1 MGILELLVIFGV
13 GATTLMLFGVIS
25 TVAMALAG
33 VALAPS
39 RSACIL
45 GVCSRLAK
53 GLNVPVRG
61 VRFLVALITLFTGI
75 LPGVL
80 LYLVAGVVMSWSDGS
95 PGDSSPGFASTDRG
109 PVLLGVCRRLAAR
122 LDVPVGPVR
131 LLVVLATLFTGI
143 APGLMLYCLAAFL
156 HTDHARRSLGRFAQS
171 LGRFA
176 QSLDEI
182 RHDGPGAFDRAAS
195 WSAPG
200 PGPQRIG
207 RYRIVG
213 ELGRGGMGT
222 VYRGRDEALGRDA
235 AVKVIRPLPG
245 EDAGAL
251 DRFGEEAR
259 AAASLASPHIVQIY
273 EFDPAARPPFMAM
286 ELVPGASLQQMVK
299 GRGALPA
306 ATVIDCA
313 LQILDGLG
321 TAHAAGIVHRDIKP
335 ANILLATTGPAA
347 GTYKLT
353 DFGLARSPDRQH
365 TLTASGSLLGTLTY
379 LAPEVALGDEATPS
393 SDLYSLGA
401 TLHEML
407 TGRPPLSA
415 SSPLKLLRKITT
427 EPIPSIGSLCPD
439 LPADVAAWL
448 DRLVAPDPLDRFP
461 SAASAA
467 AALAALPAAAGATTD
482 LPALSP
488 LGPPPLPEAAPWHR
502 RAAPAADRGRSRE
515 ADARFDGVL
524 DRAAILEAS
533 GHDLLGEETVTDIAR
548 ELNLDAGEV
557 RAILRAHRQGRG
569 GRGRDADSIAG
580 VFGEALGQKD
590 RRSEDGDRWGG
601 AGPRVDARLRPRG
614 PRLVFV
620 GGYLIAVGVALA
632 ILLIFGTRSVSTARP
647 QPPPPRPVAF
657 ARAVASEQLPQAEAE
672 PGAASLPNPS
682 QPTGPA
688 PSPRFP
694 VLEPEPPAPTPAE
707 AFNRSVA
714 SFPVLSLFVI
724 GCLGLAT
731 LWSIGYGVSLVWR
744 AIRRRPERNWP

>member
-1 MGILELLVIFGV
+1 MSPLQYLAVYVVLFAV
-13 GATTLMLFGVIS
+13 GAITLTALGLIS
-25 TVAMALAG
+25 TWAIALAG

-39 RSACIL
+39 GSSRIL
-45 GVCSRLAK
+45 GVCSRLSK
-53 GLNVPVRG
+53 GLDVPVRG

-80 LYLVAGVVMSWSDGS
+80 LYLAAGVVMSWSDG
-95 PGDSSPGFASTDRG
+95 PTEDSSPGFASTDRG

-122 LDVPVGPVR
+122 LDVPVAPVR
-131 LLVVLATLFTGI
+131 LLVVLATLFTGV

-156 HTDHARRSLGRFAQS
+156 HTDHARRALGRFAK
-171 LGRFA
+171 
-176 QSLDEI
+176 SLDDI
-182 RHDGPGAFDRAAS
+182 RHDVPGASDRAAF

-200 PGPQRIG
+200 PGPRRIG

-222 VYRGRDEALGRDA
+222 VYRGRDEALHRDA

-245 EDAGAL
+245 EDAGSL
-251 DRFGEEAR
+251 GRFGEEAR

-286 ELVPGASLQQMVK
+286 ELVPGLSLQQVVK
-299 GRGALPA
+299 GRGAFPA
-306 ATVIDCA
+306 AAVIDCA
-313 LQILDGLG
+313 LQVLAGLS

-353 DFGLARSPDRQH
+353 DFGLARNPDRQH

-379 LAPEVALGDEATPS
+379 LAPEVALGDEATAA

-427 EPIPSIGSLCPD
+427 EPIPSIRSQCPD

-467 AALAALPAAAGATTD
+467 AALVALPAAAAATTD
-482 LPALSP
+482 LRFMPPMGPAA
-488 LGPPPLPEAAPWHR
+488 PPPMPDAAPWQR
-502 RAAPAADRGRSRE
+502 RATPAAERE
-515 ADARFDGVL
+515 MGSVPDARLNGVL
-524 DRAAILEAS
+524 DRAAAFEAS
-533 GHDLLGEETVTDIAR
+533 GSDLLGEQTVTDIAR

-580 VFGEALGQKD
+580 VFGEALGQQD

-601 AGPRVDARLRPRG
+601 SSPRVDDRLRPRG
-614 PRLVFV
+614 PRSVFV
-620 GGYLIAVGVALA
+620 GAYLGALAVALA
-632 ILLIFGTRSVSTARP
+632 ILLMFGARSVSTARP
-647 QPPPPRPVAF
+647 QPPPPRPVGV
-657 ARAVASEQLPQAEAE
+657 AREVVSVPLPQAEADPSAATLPNAFPGHSIPSAQPPNVP
-672 PGAASLPNPS
+672 PGAVATPFL
-682 QPTGPA
+682 A
-688 PSPRFP
+688 PPPRQIFLEIFGNLTVMSA
-694 VLEPEPPAPTPAE
+694 VL
-707 AFNRSVA
+707 
-714 SFPVLSLFVI
+714 L
-724 GCLGLAT
+724 LGLFA
-731 LWSIGYGVSLVWR
+731 LGFALAGH
-744 AIRRRPERNWP
+744 AIRRLMRNWP

>member
-1 MGILELLVIFGV
+1 MGMLVFFILFGV
-13 GATTLMLFGVIS
+13 GAITLMSLGVIS
-25 TVAMALAG
+25 TGAMALAG
-33 VALAPS
+33 VALAPP
-39 RSACIL
+39 RSSCIL
-45 GVCSRLAK
+45 GVCSRLSK
-53 GLNVPVRG
+53 SLDVPVRG
-61 VRFLVALITLFTGI
+61 IRFLIALITLFTGI

-80 LYLVAGVVMSWSDGS
+80 LYLAAGVVMSWSDGS
-95 PGDSSPGFASTDRG
+95 PEDSSPGFAATDRG

-122 LDVPVGPVR
+122 LDVPVAPVR
-131 LLVVLATLFTGI
+131 FLVVLATLFTGVV
-143 APGLMLYCLAAFL
+143 PGLMLYGLAAFL
-156 HTDHARRSLGRFAQS
+156 HTDHAQRKLGRFAHS
-171 LGRFA
+171 I
-176 QSLDEI
+176 DEL
-182 RHDGPGAFDRAAS
+182 RHDVSWASAWTGAREAAPAGPR
-195 WSAPG
+195 
-200 PGPQRIG
+200 RIG
-207 RYRIVG
+207 RYQIVG

-245 EDAGAL
+245 EDAAAL

-286 ELVPGASLQQMVK
+286 ELVPGLSLQQMVK
-299 GRGALPA
+299 GRGAIPA

-313 LQILDGLG
+313 LQVLDGLD

-407 TGRPPLSA
+407 TGHPPLSA

-427 EPIPSIGSLCPD
+427 ETVPPIGSVCPD

-448 DRLVAPDPLDRFP
+448 DRLLKPDPAERFR

-467 AALAALPAAAGATTD
+467 ATLAGLPAAAGATTD
-482 LPALSP
+482 LRFMPPMGPAA
-488 LGPPPLPEAAPWHR
+488 PPPLPDAAPWHR
-502 RAAPAADRGRSRE
+502 RATPTAARERGSA

-524 DRAAILEAS
+524 DRAAALEAS

-548 ELNLDAGEV
+548 ELNLDAGQV

-601 AGPRVDARLRPRG
+601 ASPRVDHRAMRP
-614 PRLVFV
+614 LV
-620 GGYLIAVGVALA
+620 IAAIAGALA
-632 ILLIFGTRSVSTARP
+632 IPLVVMAMRTEYQRQESPRKMTIERELPATFPLPAT
-647 QPPPPRPVAF
+647 PP
-657 ARAVASEQLPQAEAE
+657 LPQAEAE
-672 PGAASLPNPS
+672 PGAASLPDPS
-682 QPTGPA
+682 HPTEPA
-688 PSPRFP
+688 PSPRFL
-694 VLEPEPPAPTPAE
+694 VLESEPRLAPTPAE
-707 AFNRSVA
+707 AFREKVGV
-714 SFPVLSLFVI
+714 PTGLGLGVI
-724 GCLGLAT
+724 GAIGLGMALA
-731 LWSIGYGVSLVWR
+731 LR
-744 AIRRRPERNWP
+744 AIRRRHSRNWP

>member
-1 MGILELLVIFGV
+1 MSPLQYLAVYVVLFAV
-13 GATTLMLFGVIS
+13 GAITLTALGLIS
-25 TVAMALAG
+25 TWAIALAG

-39 RSACIL
+39 GSSRIL
-45 GVCSRLAK
+45 GVCSRLSK
-53 GLNVPVRG
+53 GLDVPVRG

-80 LYLVAGVVMSWSDGS
+80 LYLAAGVVMSWSDG
-95 PGDSSPGFASTDRG
+95 PTEDSSPGFASTDRG

-122 LDVPVGPVR
+122 LDVPVAPVR
-131 LLVVLATLFTGI
+131 LLVVLATLFTGV

-156 HTDHARRSLGRFAQS
+156 HTDHARRALGRFAK
-171 LGRFA
+171 
-176 QSLDEI
+176 SLDDI
-182 RHDGPGAFDRAAS
+182 RHDVPGASDRAAF

-200 PGPQRIG
+200 PGPRRIG

-222 VYRGRDEALGRDA
+222 VYRGRDEALHRDA

-245 EDAGAL
+245 EDAGSL
-251 DRFGEEAR
+251 GRFGEEAR

-286 ELVPGASLQQMVK
+286 ELVPGLSLQQVVK
-299 GRGALPA
+299 GRGAFPA
-306 ATVIDCA
+306 AAVIDCA
-313 LQILDGLG
+313 LQVLAGLS

-379 LAPEVALGDEATPS
+379 LAPEVALGDEANAA

-427 EPIPSIGSLCPD
+427 EPIPSIRSQCSD
-439 LPADVAAWL
+439 LSADVAAWL

-482 LPALSP
+482 LRFMPPMGPAA
-488 LGPPPLPEAAPWHR
+488 PPPLPDAAPWHR
-502 RAAPAADRGRSRE
+502 LATPAADRERGSAR
-515 ADARFDGVL
+515 DARLNGVL
-524 DRAAILEAS
+524 DRAAALEAS
-533 GHDLLGEETVTDIAR
+533 GSDLLGEQTVTDIAR

-580 VFGEALGQKD
+580 VFGEALGQQD
-590 RRSEDGDRWGG
+590 RRGEDGDRWGG
-601 AGPRVDARLRPRG
+601 ASPRVDDRLKPRG

-632 ILLIFGTRSVSTARP
+632 ILLMFGARSVSTARP
-647 QPPPPRPVAF
+647 QPPPPRPVGV
-657 ARAVASEQLPQAEAE
+657 AREVVSVPLPQAEADPSAATLPNAFPGHSIPSAQPPNVP
-672 PGAASLPNPS
+672 PGAVATPFL
-682 QPTGPA
+682 A
-688 PSPRFP
+688 PPPRQIFLEIFGNLTVMSA
-694 VLEPEPPAPTPAE
+694 VL
-707 AFNRSVA
+707 
-714 SFPVLSLFVI
+714 L
-724 GCLGLAT
+724 LGLFA
-731 LWSIGYGVSLVWR
+731 LGFALAGH
-744 AIRRRPERNWP
+744 AIRRLMRNWP

>member
-1 MGILELLVIFGV
+1 MGILELLVLFGV
-13 GATTLMLFGVIS
+13 GAITLMSFGVIS
-25 TVAMALAG
+25 TGAMALAG

-39 RSACIL
+39 RSSCIL

-53 GLNVPVRG
+53 GLDVPVRG

-80 LYLVAGVVMSWSDGS
+80 LYLAAGVVMSWSDAL
-95 PGDSSPGFASTDRG
+95 PEDSSPGFASTDRG

-122 LDVPVGPVR
+122 LDVPVAPVR
-131 LLVVLATLFTGI
+131 LLVVLATLFTGV

-171 LGRFA
+171 L
-176 QSLDEI
+176 DEI
-182 RHDGPGAFDRAAS
+182 RHDVPGASDRATF
-195 WSAPG
+195 WSTPG
-200 PGPQRIG
+200 PGPRRIG

-222 VYRGRDEALGRDA
+222 VYRGRDEALHRDA

-273 EFDPAARPPFMAM
+273 EFDPAARPPFLAM

-306 ATVIDCA
+306 AAVIDCA
-313 LQILDGLG
+313 MQVLAGLA

-379 LAPEVALGDEATPS
+379 LAPEVALGDEATAA

-427 EPIPSIGSLCPD
+427 EPIPPIRSLCPD

-448 DRLVAPDPLDRFP
+448 DRLVAADPLDRFP

-482 LPALSP
+482 LRFMPPMGPAA
-488 LGPPPLPEAAPWHR
+488 PPPMPDAAPWHR
-502 RAAPAADRGRSRE
+502 RATPVADRSRGSA
-515 ADARFDGVL
+515 ADARLDGVL
-524 DRAAILEAS
+524 DRAAAIEAS
-533 GHDLLGEETVTDIAR
+533 GSDLLGEQTVTDIAR

-580 VFGEALGQKD
+580 VFGEALGRKD
-590 RRSEDGDRWGG
+590 RRSEDGGRWGG
-601 AGPRVDARLRPRG
+601 AGPRGDARLRPRG

-647 QPPPPRPVAF
+647 QPPPPRPLAF

-731 LWSIGYGVSLVWR
+731 LWSIGSGVSLVWR
-744 AIRRRPERNWP
+744 ALRRRPDRNWP

>member
-1 MGILELLVIFGV
+1 MGILELLVLFGV
-13 GATTLMLFGVIS
+13 GAITLMSFGVIS
-25 TVAMALAG
+25 TGAMALAG

-39 RSACIL
+39 RSSCIL

-53 GLNVPVRG
+53 SLDVPVRG

-80 LYLVAGVVMSWSDGS
+80 LYLAAGVVMSWSDGS
-95 PGDSSPGFASTDRG
+95 PEDSSPGFASTDRG

-131 LLVVLATLFTGI
+131 LLVVLATLFTGV
-143 APGLMLYCLAAFL
+143 APGLMLYGLAAFL
-156 HTDHARRSLGRFAQS
+156 QTDHARRSLGRFAQS
-171 LGRFA
+171 L
-176 QSLDEI
+176 DEI
-182 RHDGPGAFDRAAS
+182 RHDVPGAFDRADS

-200 PGPQRIG
+200 PGPRRIG

-222 VYRGRDEALGRDA
+222 VYRGRDEALHRDA

-251 DRFGEEAR
+251 ARFGEEAR

-286 ELVPGASLQQMVK
+286 ELVPGLSLQQIVK

-313 LQILDGLG
+313 LQILDGLA

-427 EPIPSIGSLCPD
+427 EPIPSIRLLCPD

-448 DRLVAPDPLDRFP
+448 DRLVSADPLDRFS

-467 AALAALPAAAGATTD
+467 ATLAGLPAAAGATTD
-482 LPALSP
+482 LRFIPPMGPAA
-488 LGPPPLPEAAPWHR
+488 PPPLPDAAPWHR
-502 RAAPAADRGRSRE
+502 RATPAADRSQE
-515 ADARFDGVL
+515 SAADARLDGVL
-524 DRAAILEAS
+524 DRAAALEAS
-533 GHDLLGEETVTDIAR
+533 GSDLLGEQTVTDIAR

-601 AGPRVDARLRPRG
+601 ASPRVDARLRPRG
-614 PRLVFV
+614 RRLVFV
-620 GGYLIAVGVALA
+620 GAYLGAMAVALA
-632 ILLIFGTRSVSTARP
+632 ILLMFGTRSVSTARP

-657 ARAVASEQLPQAEAE
+657 ARAVASEPLTQAEAE

-682 QPTGPA
+682 QPTGAA

-744 AIRRRPERNWP
+744 ALRRRPERNWP

>member
-1 MGILELLVIFGV
+1 MLELLVLFGV
-13 GATTLMLFGVIS
+13 GAVTLMSFGVIS

-33 VALAPS
+33 VAPA
-39 RSACIL
+39 RSGTRFL
-45 GVCSRLAK
+45 GVCWRLSRRLD
-53 GLNVPVRG
+53 VPVRG

-80 LYLVAGVVMSWSDGS
+80 LYLAAGVVMSWSDG
-95 PGDSSPGFASTDRG
+95 PTEDSSPGFASTDRG

-122 LDVPVGPVR
+122 LDVPVAPVR
-131 LLVVLATLFTGI
+131 LLVVLATLFTGV

-156 HTDHARRSLGRFAQS
+156 HTDHARRSLGRFAK
-171 LGRFA
+171 
-176 QSLDEI
+176 SLDEI
-182 RHDGPGAFDRAAS
+182 RHDVPGASDRAAF

-200 PGPQRIG
+200 PGPRRIG

-222 VYRGRDEALGRDA
+222 VYRGRDEALHRDA

-251 DRFGEEAR
+251 GRFGEEAR

-273 EFDPAARPPFMAM
+273 EFDPAARPPFLAM
-286 ELVPGASLQQMVK
+286 ELVPGLSLQQVVK
-299 GRGALPA
+299 GRGAFPA
-306 ATVIDCA
+306 AAVIDCA
-313 LQILDGLG
+313 LQVLAGLS

-379 LAPEVALGDEATPS
+379 LAPEVALGDEATAA

-427 EPIPSIGSLCPD
+427 EPIPSIRSQCPD

-467 AALAALPAAAGATTD
+467 AALVALPAAAAATTD
-482 LPALSP
+482 LRFMPPMGPAV
-488 LGPPPLPEAAPWHR
+488 PPPLPAAAPWHR
-502 RAAPAADRGRSRE
+502 RATPAAERE
-515 ADARFDGVL
+515 MGSVPDARLNGVL
-524 DRAAILEAS
+524 DRAAAFEAS
-533 GHDLLGEETVTDIAR
+533 GSDLLGEQTVTDIAR

-580 VFGEALGQKD
+580 VFGEALGQQD
-590 RRSEDGDRWGG
+590 RRGEDGDRWGG
-601 AGPRVDARLRPRG
+601 ASPRVDDRLRPRG

-632 ILLIFGTRSVSTARP
+632 ILLMFGARSVSTARP
-647 QPPPPRPVAF
+647 QPPPPRPVGV
-657 ARAVASEQLPQAEAE
+657 AREVVSVPLPQAEADPSAATLPNAFPGHSIPSAQPPAVP
-672 PGAASLPNPS
+672 PGAVATPFL
-682 QPTGPA
+682 A
-688 PSPRFP
+688 PPPRQIFLEIFGNLTVMSA
-694 VLEPEPPAPTPAE
+694 VL
-707 AFNRSVA
+707 
-714 SFPVLSLFVI
+714 L
-724 GCLGLAT
+724 LGLFA
-731 LWSIGYGVSLVWR
+731 LGFALAGH
-744 AIRRRPERNWP
+744 AIRRLMRNWP

>member
-1 MGILELLVIFGV
+1 
-13 GATTLMLFGVIS
+13 
-25 TVAMALAG
+25 
-33 VALAPS
+33 
-39 RSACIL
+39 
-45 GVCSRLAK
+45 
-53 GLNVPVRG
+53 
-61 VRFLVALITLFTGI
+61 
-75 LPGVL
+75 
-80 LYLVAGVVMSWSDGS
+80 
-95 PGDSSPGFASTDRG
+95 
-109 PVLLGVCRRLAAR
+109 
-122 LDVPVGPVR
+122 
-131 LLVVLATLFTGI
+131 
-143 APGLMLYCLAAFL
+143 
-156 HTDHARRSLGRFAQS
+156 
-171 LGRFA
+171 
-176 QSLDEI
+176 
-182 RHDGPGAFDRAAS
+182 
-195 WSAPG
+195 
-200 PGPQRIG
+200 
-207 RYRIVG
+207 
-213 ELGRGGMGT
+213 MGT
-222 VYRGRDEALGRDA
+222 VYRGRDEALHRDA

-251 DRFGEEAR
+251 ARFGEEAR

-273 EFDPAARPPFMAM
+273 EFDPAARPPFLAM
-286 ELVPGASLQQMVK
+286 ELVSGASLQQMVK

-306 ATVIDCA
+306 ASVIDCA
-313 LQILDGLG
+313 LQVLDGLA

-353 DFGLARSPDRQH
+353 DFGLARSPDRHH

-379 LAPEVALGDEATPS
+379 LAPEVALGDEATAS

-427 EPIPSIGSLCPD
+427 EPIPPIGSVCPD
-439 LPADVAAWL
+439 LPDDVAAWL

-467 AALAALPAAAGATTD
+467 AALAGLPAAAAATTD
-482 LPALSP
+482 LRFMPPMGPAA
-488 LGPPPLPEAAPWHR
+488 PPPMPDAAPWHR
-502 RAAPAADRGRSRE
+502 RATPVADRSRGSA
-515 ADARFDGVL
+515 ADARLDGVL
-524 DRAAILEAS
+524 DRAAAIEAS
-533 GHDLLGEETVTDIAR
+533 GSDLLGEQTVTDIAR

-580 VFGEALGQKD
+580 VFGDALGQKD

-614 PRLVFV
+614 RRLVFI
-620 GGYLIAVGVALA
+620 GASISALAVTLA
-632 ILLIFGTRSVSTARP
+632 ILVIFGARSGSTARP
-647 QPPPPRPVAF
+647 KPPPPRPVAF

-744 AIRRRPERNWP
+744 ALRRRPDRNWP

>member
-1 MGILELLVIFGV
+1 MGMLELLLLFSV
-13 GATTLMLFGVIS
+13 GAITLTAFGVIS
-25 TVAMALAG
+25 TGAMALTG

-39 RSACIL
+39 GSSCIL

-53 GLNVPVRG
+53 GLDVPVRG
-61 VRFLVALITLFTGI
+61 IRFLVAMITLFTGI

-80 LYLVAGVVMSWSDGS
+80 LYLAAGVVMSWSDG
-95 PGDSSPGFASTDRG
+95 PPEDSSPGFATTDRG

-131 LLVVLATLFTGI
+131 LLVVLATLFTGV

-171 LGRFA
+171 L
-176 QSLDEI
+176 DEI
-182 RHDGPGAFDRAAS
+182 RHDGPGAFDRAAF

-200 PGPQRIG
+200 PGPRRIG

-222 VYRGRDEALGRDA
+222 VYRGRDEALHRDA

-245 EDAGAL
+245 EDPGAL

-273 EFDPAARPPFMAM
+273 EFDPAARPPFLAM

-313 LQILDGLG
+313 LQVLDGLA

-379 LAPEVALGDEATPS
+379 LAPEVALGDEATAA

-427 EPIPSIGSLCPD
+427 EPIPSIASLRPD

-467 AALAALPAAAGATTD
+467 AALAALPAAAAATTD
-482 LPALSP
+482 LPAVSP
-488 LGPPPLPEAAPWHR
+488 LAPPPLPDAAPWHR
-502 RAAPAADRGRSRE
+502 RAAPAADRGRQAA
-515 ADARFDGVL
+515 ADARLDGVL
-524 DRAAILEAS
+524 DRAAAFEAS
-533 GHDLLGEETVTDIAR
+533 GRDLLGEQTVTDIAR

-590 RRSEDGDRWGG
+590 RRGPLADRWGG
-601 AGPRVDARLRPRG
+601 ASPRVDHRAMRP
-614 PRLVFV
+614 LV
-620 GGYLIAVGVALA
+620 IAAIAGALA
-632 ILLIFGTRSVSTARP
+632 IPLIVMTMRTEYQRQEAPRKMTIEREL
-647 QPPPPRPVAF
+647 PPPPSP
-657 ARAVASEQLPQAEAE
+657 PQAEAE

-682 QPTGPA
+682 HPTEPA

-694 VLEPEPPAPTPAE
+694 VLESEPRLAPTPAE

-714 SFPVLSLFVI
+714 SFPVLSLVALS
-724 GCLGLAT
+724 CLGLAT
-731 LWSIGYGVSLVWR
+731 LWSIGFGVSLVWR
-744 AIRRRPERNWP
+744 ALRRRPRRNWP

>member
-1 MGILELLVIFGV
+1 MSPLQYLAVYVGLFAV
-13 GATTLMLFGVIS
+13 GAITLTALGVIS
-25 TVAMALAG
+25 TGAMALAG

-39 RSACIL
+39 RSSCIL
-45 GVCSRLAK
+45 GVCSRLSRS
-53 GLNVPVRG
+53 LDVPVRG

-80 LYLVAGVVMSWSDGS
+80 LYLAAGVVMSWSDGS
-95 PGDSSPGFASTDRG
+95 PEDSSPGFAPTDRG

-122 LDVPVGPVR
+122 LDVPVAPVR
-131 LLVVLATLFTGI
+131 LLVALATLFTGV

-156 HTDHARRSLGRFAQS
+156 HTDHARRSLGRFA
-171 LGRFA
+171 R
-176 QSLDEI
+176 SLDEI
-182 RHDGPGAFDRAAS
+182 RHDVPGAFDRAAV
-195 WSAPG
+195 WSAPS
-200 PGPQRIG
+200 PSPRRIG
-207 RYRIVG
+207 RYQIVG

-222 VYRGRDEALGRDA
+222 VYRGHDEALHRDA

-251 DRFGEEAR
+251 ARFGEEAR

-273 EFDPAARPPFMAM
+273 EFDPAARPPFLAM
-286 ELVPGASLQQMVK
+286 ELVPGESLQQMVK

-306 ATVIDCA
+306 AAVIDCA
-313 LQILDGLG
+313 LQVLDGLA

-379 LAPEVALGDEATPS
+379 LAPEVALGDEATAA

-427 EPIPSIGSLCPD
+427 EPIPSIASLRPD
-439 LPADVAAWL
+439 LPAEVAAWL

-467 AALAALPAAAGATTD
+467 AALAALPAAAAATTD
-482 LPALSP
+482 LRFMPPMGPAA
-488 LGPPPLPEAAPWHR
+488 PPPLPDAAPWHR
-502 RAAPAADRGRSRE
+502 RAAPAADRGRPTAS
-515 ADARFDGVL
+515 DARLDGVL

-580 VFGEALGQKD
+580 VFGEALGQKE

-632 ILLIFGTRSVSTARP
+632 ILLVFGTRSVSTARP
-647 QPPPPRPVAF
+647 QPPPPIPVVVVPTETSAP
-657 ARAVASEQLPQAEAE
+657 ALPQAEADPSAATLHNAF
-672 PGAASLPNPS
+672 PGQSLPS
-682 QPTGPA
+682 AQPPLPA
-688 PSPRFP
+688 PSAVTTPFLAPPPRQISRNSFGRLTGIGA
-694 VLEPEPPAPTPAE
+694 VL
-707 AFNRSVA
+707 
-714 SFPVLSLFVI
+714 L
-724 GCLGLAT
+724 LGLVA
-731 LWSIGYGVSLVWR
+731 LGFALAGR
-744 AIRRRPERNWP
+744 AIRRLMRNWA

>member
-1 MGILELLVIFGV
+1 MGIFELLLLFSV
-13 GATTLMLFGVIS
+13 GAITLTAFGVIS
-25 TVAMALAG
+25 TGAMALTG
-33 VALAPS
+33 VALVPS
-39 RSACIL
+39 QHSCIL
-45 GVCSRLAK
+45 GVCSRLSRS
-53 GLNVPVRG
+53 LDVPVRG
-61 VRFLVALITLFTGI
+61 IRFLVALITLFTGI

-80 LYLVAGVVMSWSDGS
+80 LYLAAGVVISWSDGPTEAS
-95 PGDSSPGFASTDRG
+95 RPGFAATDRG

-131 LLVVLATLFTGI
+131 LLVVLATLFTGV
-143 APGLMLYCLAAFL
+143 APGLCLYCLAAFL
-156 HTDHARRSLGRFAQS
+156 HTDHARRTLGRFA
-171 LGRFA
+171 R
-176 QSLDEI
+176 SLDEL
-182 RHDGPGAFDRAAS
+182 RHDVSGASERTVPWGATPAGPA
-195 WSAPG
+195 
-200 PGPQRIG
+200 RIG

-213 ELGRGGMGT
+213 ELGRGGIGT
-222 VYRGRDEALGRDA
+222 VYRGRDEALGRDT

-273 EFDPAARPPFMAM
+273 EFDPLASPSFLAM

-299 GRGALPA
+299 GRGAFPA

-313 LQILDGLG
+313 LQVLDGLA

-365 TLTASGSLLGTLTY
+365 TLTASGSLLGTLAY
-379 LAPEVALGDEATPS
+379 LAPEVALGEDATAA

-427 EPIPSIGSLCPD
+427 ETIPSIGSACPD
-439 LPADVAAWL
+439 LPVDVAAWL
-448 DRLVAPDPLDRFP
+448 DKLVAPDPLDRFP

-467 AALAALPAAAGATTD
+467 AGLAALPAAAGATTD
-482 LPALSP
+482 LSALAP
-488 LGPPPLPEAAPWHR
+488 LGPPPLPDADPWHR
-502 RAAPAADRGRSRE
+502 RATPAADRSRGSA
-515 ADARFDGVL
+515 ADVRLDGVL
-524 DRAAILEAS
+524 NRAAAFEAS
-533 GHDLLGEETVTDIAR
+533 GSDLLGEQTVTDIAR

-590 RRSEDGDRWGG
+590 RRRPPANRWDG
-601 AGPRVDARLRPRG
+601 AGPRVDHRAMRQL
-614 PRLVFV
+614 
-620 GGYLIAVGVALA
+620 LIAA
-632 ILLIFGTRSVSTARP
+632 IAG
-647 QPPPPRPVAF
+647 
-657 ARAVASEQLPQAEAE
+657 AVAIPLIVMAMRTEYQRQASPRKMAIERELPPLPSLPQAEAE
-672 PGAASLPNPS
+672 LGPASPHDP
-682 QPTGPA
+682 PHPPHPAEPA
-688 PSPRFP
+688 PSPR
-694 VLEPEPPAPTPAE
+694 LPAFESKPRSASPPAE
-707 AFNRSVA
+707 AFNRSVV
-714 SFPVLSLFVI
+714 SFPVLSLVALS
-724 GCLGLAT
+724 CLGLAT
-731 LWSIGYGVSLVWR
+731 LWSIGFGVSLVWR
-744 AIRRRPERNWP
+744 AIRRLMRNWA

>member
-1 MGILELLVIFGV
+1 MSPLQYLAVYVGLFAV
-13 GATTLMLFGVIS
+13 GAITL
-25 TVAMALAG
+25 TALAG

-39 RSACIL
+39 RSSCIL

-53 GLNVPVRG
+53 SLDVPVRG

-80 LYLVAGVVMSWSDGS
+80 LYLAAGVVMSWSDGS
-95 PGDSSPGFASTDRG
+95 PEDSSPGFASTDRG

-131 LLVVLATLFTGI
+131 LLVVLATLFTGV
-143 APGLMLYCLAAFL
+143 APGLMLYGLAAFL

-171 LGRFA
+171 L
-176 QSLDEI
+176 DEI
-182 RHDGPGAFDRAAS
+182 RHDVPGAFDRAAF

-200 PGPQRIG
+200 PGPRRIG

-222 VYRGRDEALGRDA
+222 VYRGRDEALHRDA

-251 DRFGEEAR
+251 ARFGEEAR

-273 EFDPAARPPFMAM
+273 EFDPAARPPFLAM
-286 ELVPGASLQQMVK
+286 ELVPGSSIQQMVK

-306 ATVIDCA
+306 AAVIDCA
-313 LQILDGLG
+313 LQGLAG
-321 TAHAAGIVHRDIKP
+321 LATAHAAGIVHRDIKP

-353 DFGLARSPDRQH
+353 DFGLARSPDRHH

-379 LAPEVALGDEATPS
+379 LAPEVALGDEATAS

-415 SSPLKLLRKITT
+415 SSPLKLLRKIAT
-427 EPIPSIGSLCPD
+427 EPVPPIGSVCPD

-448 DRLVAPDPLDRFP
+448 DRLVAADPLDRFP
-461 SAASAA
+461 SATSAA
-467 AALAALPAAAGATTD
+467 AALAGLPAAAAATTD
-482 LPALSP
+482 LRFMPPMGPAA
-488 LGPPPLPEAAPWHR
+488 PPPMPDAAPWHR
-502 RAAPAADRGRSRE
+502 RATPVADRSRGSA
-515 ADARFDGVL
+515 ADARLDGVL
-524 DRAAILEAS
+524 DRAAAIEAS
-533 GHDLLGEETVTDIAR
+533 GSDLLGEQTVTDIAR

-580 VFGEALGQKD
+580 VFGDALGQKD
-590 RRSEDGDRWGG
+590 RRGEDGDRWGG
-601 AGPRVDARLRPRG
+601 AGPRVDHRPIRQ
-614 PRLVFV
+614 LV
-620 GGYLIAVGVALA
+620 IAAVAGALA
-632 ILLIFGTRSVSTARP
+632 IPLVVMAIRNGSPPEVAIEEALRP
-647 QPPPPRPVAF
+647 MAIERELPSIPPP
-657 ARAVASEQLPQAEAE
+657 PQAEAE

-744 AIRRRPERNWP
+744 ALRRRPDRNWP

>member
-1 MGILELLVIFGV
+1 MSPLQYLAVYVVLFAV
-13 GATTLMLFGVIS
+13 GAITLTALGVIS
-25 TVAMALAG
+25 TGAMALAG
-33 VALAPS
+33 AALAPS
-39 RSACIL
+39 RSVCIL
-45 GVCSRLAK
+45 GVCSRLSRS
-53 GLNVPVRG
+53 LDVPVRG
-61 VRFLVALITLFTGI
+61 IRFLVTLITLFTGI
-75 LPGVL
+75 LPGVI
-80 LYLVAGVVMSWSDGS
+80 LYLAAGVVMSWSDG
-95 PGDSSPGFASTDRG
+95 PTEDSSPGFASTDRG

-131 LLVVLATLFTGI
+131 FLVVLATLFTGVV
-143 APGLMLYCLAAFL
+143 PGLMLYGLAAFL
-156 HTDHARRSLGRFAQS
+156 HTDHAQRKLGRFA
-171 LGRFA
+171 RM
-176 QSLDEI
+176 LDEI
-182 RHDGPGAFDRAAS
+182 RHDVPGDFDRAAF

-251 DRFGEEAR
+251 ARFGEEAR

-306 ATVIDCA
+306 AAVIDCA
-313 LQILDGLG
+313 LQVLAGLS

-379 LAPEVALGDEATPS
+379 LAPEVALGDEATAA

-427 EPIPSIGSLCPD
+427 EPIASIRSQCPD

-467 AALAALPAAAGATTD
+467 AALAGLPAAAAATTD
-482 LPALSP
+482 LRAMPPMGPAA
-488 LGPPPLPEAAPWHR
+488 PPSLPHAAPWHR
-502 RAAPAADRGRSRE
+502 RATPAAERGRGS
-515 ADARFDGVL
+515 APDARFDGVL
-524 DRAAILEAS
+524 DRAAALEAS
-533 GHDLLGEETVTDIAR
+533 GSDLLGEQTVTDIAR

-590 RRSEDGDRWGG
+590 RRSPLADHWDG
-601 AGPRVDARLRPRG
+601 AGPRVAHRSMRL
-614 PRLVFV
+614 LV
-620 GGYLIAVGVALA
+620 IAAIAGALA
-632 ILLIFGTRSVSTARP
+632 IPLVVMAMRTEYQRQESPRKMAIERELPAT
-647 QPPPPRPVAF
+647 PP
-657 ARAVASEQLPQAEAE
+657 LPQAEADL
-672 PGAASLPNPS
+672 GAASLPNPS

-688 PSPRFP
+688 PSPPFP
-694 VLEPEPPAPTPAE
+694 VAEPKPRSVPTPAE
-707 AFNRSVA
+707 AFNQSVRSVVSFTWLGLVVLA
-714 SFPVLSLFVI
+714 S
-724 GCLGLAT
+724 LGLAT
-731 LWSIGYGVSLVWR
+731 LWSIGFGVSLVWR
-744 AIRRRPERNWP
+744 ALRRRPERNWP

>member
-1 MGILELLVIFGV
+1 MSPLQYLAVYVGLFAV
-13 GATTLMLFGVIS
+13 GAITLTALGVIS
-25 TVAMALAG
+25 TGAMALAG

-39 RSACIL
+39 RSSCIL

-53 GLNVPVRG
+53 SLDVPVRG

-80 LYLVAGVVMSWSDGS
+80 LYLAAGVVMSWSDV
-95 PGDSSPGFASTDRG
+95 PPEDSSPGFAPTDRG

-122 LDVPVGPVR
+122 LDVPVAPVR
-131 LLVVLATLFTGI
+131 LLVVLATLFTGV
-143 APGLMLYCLAAFL
+143 APGLMLYGLAAFL
-156 HTDHARRSLGRFAQS
+156 HTGHARRSLS
-171 LGRFA
+171 RFA

-182 RHDGPGAFDRAAS
+182 RHDVPGASDRAAV

-200 PGPQRIG
+200 PGPRRIG
-207 RYRIVG
+207 RYQIVG

-222 VYRGRDEALGRDA
+222 VYRGRDEALHRDA

-251 DRFGEEAR
+251 ARFGEEAR

-273 EFDPAARPPFMAM
+273 EFDPAARPPFLAM

-306 ATVIDCA
+306 AAVIDCA
-313 LQILDGLG
+313 LQVLAGLA

-379 LAPEVALGDEATPS
+379 LAPEVALGDEATAS

-427 EPIPSIGSLCPD
+427 EPIPLIGSVCPD
-439 LPADVAAWL
+439 LPDDVAAWL
-448 DRLVAPDPLDRFP
+448 DRLVAPDPLDRFS

-467 AALAALPAAAGATTD
+467 AALAALPAAAAATTD
-482 LPALSP
+482 LRFMPPMGPAA
-488 LGPPPLPEAAPWHR
+488 PPPMPDAAPWHR
-502 RAAPAADRGRSRE
+502 RAAPAADRGRPTAS
-515 ADARFDGVL
+515 DARLDGVL

-533 GHDLLGEETVTDIAR
+533 GHDLLGEQTVTDIAR

-614 PRLVFV
+614 RRLVFV

-647 QPPPPRPVAF
+647 QPPPIPVVVVPTETSAP
-657 ARAVASEQLPQAEAE
+657 ALPQAEADPSAATLHNAFPGQSLPSAQPPGVV
-672 PGAASLPNPS
+672 PGAVTTPFLAPRQISRKSFGRL
-682 QPTGPA
+682 TGIGA
-688 PSPRFP
+688 
-694 VLEPEPPAPTPAE
+694 VL
-707 AFNRSVA
+707 
-714 SFPVLSLFVI
+714 L
-724 GCLGLAT
+724 LGLFA
-731 LWSIGYGVSLVWR
+731 LGFALAGR
-744 AIRRRPERNWP
+744 AIRRLMRNWA

>member
-1 MGILELLVIFGV
+1 MSPLQYLAVYVVLFAV
-13 GATTLMLFGVIS
+13 GAITLTALGLIS
-25 TVAMALAG
+25 TWAIALAG

-39 RSACIL
+39 GSSRIL
-45 GVCSRLAK
+45 GVCSRLSK
-53 GLNVPVRG
+53 GLDVPVRG

-80 LYLVAGVVMSWSDGS
+80 LYLAAGVVMSWSDG
-95 PGDSSPGFASTDRG
+95 PTEDSSPGFASTDRG

-122 LDVPVGPVR
+122 LDVPVAPVR
-131 LLVVLATLFTGI
+131 LLVVLATLFTGV

-156 HTDHARRSLGRFAQS
+156 HTDHARRALGRFAK
-171 LGRFA
+171 
-176 QSLDEI
+176 SLDDI
-182 RHDGPGAFDRAAS
+182 RHDVPGASDRAAF

-200 PGPQRIG
+200 PGPRRIG

-222 VYRGRDEALGRDA
+222 VYRGRDEALHRDA

-245 EDAGAL
+245 EDAGSL
-251 DRFGEEAR
+251 GRFGEEAR

-286 ELVPGASLQQMVK
+286 ELVPGLSLQQVVK
-299 GRGALPA
+299 GRGAFPA
-306 ATVIDCA
+306 AAVIDCA
-313 LQILDGLG
+313 LQVLAGLS

-379 LAPEVALGDEATPS
+379 LAPEVALGDEATAA

-427 EPIPSIGSLCPD
+427 EPIPSIRSQCPD

-467 AALAALPAAAGATTD
+467 AALVALPAAAAATTD
-482 LPALSP
+482 LRFMPPMGPAA
-488 LGPPPLPEAAPWHR
+488 PPPMPDAAPWHR
-502 RAAPAADRGRSRE
+502 RATPAADRSRGSA
-515 ADARFDGVL
+515 ADARLEGVL

-533 GHDLLGEETVTDIAR
+533 GHDLLGEQTVTDIAR

-580 VFGEALGQKD
+580 VFGEALGQQD
-590 RRSEDGDRWGG
+590 RRGEDGDRWGG
-601 AGPRVDARLRPRG
+601 ASPRVDDRLKPRG

-632 ILLIFGTRSVSTARP
+632 ILLMFGARSVSTARP
-647 QPPPPRPVAF
+647 QPPPPRPVGV
-657 ARAVASEQLPQAEAE
+657 AREVVSVPLPQAEADPSAATLPNAFPGHSIPSAQPPNVP
-672 PGAASLPNPS
+672 PGAVATPFL
-682 QPTGPA
+682 A
-688 PSPRFP
+688 PPPRQIFLEIFGNLTVMSA
-694 VLEPEPPAPTPAE
+694 VL
-707 AFNRSVA
+707 
-714 SFPVLSLFVI
+714 L
-724 GCLGLAT
+724 LGLFA
-731 LWSIGYGVSLVWR
+731 LGFALAGH
-744 AIRRRPERNWP
+744 AIRRLMRNWP

>member
-1 MGILELLVIFGV
+1 MGILELLVLFGV
-13 GATTLMLFGVIS
+13 GAITLMSFGVIS

-39 RSACIL
+39 RSSCFL
-45 GVCSRLAK
+45 GVCARLARS
-53 GLNVPVRG
+53 LDVPVRG

-80 LYLVAGVVMSWSDGS
+80 LYLAAGVVMSWSDS
-95 PGDSSPGFASTDRG
+95 PPEDSSPGFATTDRG

-122 LDVPVGPVR
+122 LDVPVAPVR
-131 LLVVLATLFTGI
+131 LLVVLATLFTGV
-143 APGLMLYCLAAFL
+143 APGLILYCLAAFL
-156 HTDHARRSLGRFAQS
+156 HTDHARRSLGRFA
-171 LGRFA
+171 R
-176 QSLDEI
+176 SLDEI
-182 RHDGPGAFDRAAS
+182 RHDVPGAFDRAAS

-222 VYRGRDEALGRDA
+222 VYRGRDEALHRDA

-251 DRFGEEAR
+251 GRFGEEAR

-273 EFDPAARPPFMAM
+273 EFDPAARLPFLAM

-299 GRGALPA
+299 GRGAIPA

-313 LQILDGLG
+313 LQVLDGLA

-379 LAPEVALGDEATPS
+379 LAPEVALGDEATAA

-427 EPIPSIGSLCPD
+427 ETVPPIGSVCPD

-448 DRLVAPDPLDRFP
+448 DRLLKPDPAERFR

-467 AALAALPAAAGATTD
+467 ATLAGLPAAAGATTD
-482 LPALSP
+482 LRFMPPMGPAA
-488 LGPPPLPEAAPWHR
+488 PPPLPDAAPWHR
-502 RAAPAADRGRSRE
+502 RATPTAARERGAA

-524 DRAAILEAS
+524 DRAAALEAS
-533 GHDLLGEETVTDIAR
+533 GHDLLGEQTVTDIAR

-590 RRSEDGDRWGG
+590 RRRPPSDRWNG
-601 AGPRVDARLRPRG
+601 AGPRVDYRAMRL
-614 PRLVFV
+614 LV
-620 GGYLIAVGVALA
+620 IAAIAGALA
-632 ILLIFGTRSVSTARP
+632 IPLVVMAIRNGSQREAMVRDMTTKRELP
-647 QPPPPRPVAF
+647 LQPT
-657 ARAVASEQLPQAEAE
+657 LPQAEAE
-672 PGAASLPNPS
+672 LGPASPQDLS
-682 QPTGPA
+682 HPTEPA

-694 VLEPEPPAPTPAE
+694 VLESEPRSASTPAE
-707 AFNRSVA
+707 AFREKVWV
-714 SFPVLSLFVI
+714 PT
-724 GCLGLAT
+724 GLGLGVICA
-731 LWSIGYGVSLVWR
+731 IGFGMALAIR
-744 AIRRRPERNWP
+744 AIRRRRGRNWA

>member
-1 MGILELLVIFGV
+1 
-13 GATTLMLFGVIS
+13 
-25 TVAMALAG
+25 
-33 VALAPS
+33 
-39 RSACIL
+39 
-45 GVCSRLAK
+45 
-53 GLNVPVRG
+53 
-61 VRFLVALITLFTGI
+61 
-75 LPGVL
+75 
-80 LYLVAGVVMSWSDGS
+80 
-95 PGDSSPGFASTDRG
+95 
-109 PVLLGVCRRLAAR
+109 
-122 LDVPVGPVR
+122 
-131 LLVVLATLFTGI
+131 
-143 APGLMLYCLAAFL
+143 
-156 HTDHARRSLGRFAQS
+156 
-171 LGRFA
+171 
-176 QSLDEI
+176 
-182 RHDGPGAFDRAAS
+182 
-195 WSAPG
+195 
-200 PGPQRIG
+200 
-207 RYRIVG
+207 
-213 ELGRGGMGT
+213 
-222 VYRGRDEALGRDA
+222 
-235 AVKVIRPLPG
+235 
-245 EDAGAL
+245 
-251 DRFGEEAR
+251 
-259 AAASLASPHIVQIY
+259 
-273 EFDPAARPPFMAM
+273 M
-286 ELVPGASLQQMVK
+286 ELVSGASLQQMVK

-306 ATVIDCA
+306 ASVIDCA
-313 LQILDGLG
+313 LQVLDGLA

-353 DFGLARSPDRQH
+353 DFGLARSPDRHH

-379 LAPEVALGDEATPS
+379 LAPEVALGDEATAS

-427 EPIPSIGSLCPD
+427 EPIPSIGSVCPD

-467 AALAALPAAAGATTD
+467 AALAGLPAAAAATTD
-482 LPALSP
+482 LRFMPPMGPAA
-488 LGPPPLPEAAPWHR
+488 PPPMPDAAPWHR
-502 RAAPAADRGRSRE
+502 RATPVADRSRGSA
-515 ADARFDGVL
+515 ADARLDGVL
-524 DRAAILEAS
+524 DRAAAIEAS
-533 GHDLLGEETVTDIAR
+533 GSDLLGEQTVTDIAR

-614 PRLVFV
+614 RRLVFI
-620 GGYLIAVGVALA
+620 GASISALAVTLA
-632 ILLIFGTRSVSTARP
+632 ILVIFGARSGSTARP
-647 QPPPPRPVAF
+647 KPPPPRPVAF

-744 AIRRRPERNWP
+744 ALRRRPDRNWP